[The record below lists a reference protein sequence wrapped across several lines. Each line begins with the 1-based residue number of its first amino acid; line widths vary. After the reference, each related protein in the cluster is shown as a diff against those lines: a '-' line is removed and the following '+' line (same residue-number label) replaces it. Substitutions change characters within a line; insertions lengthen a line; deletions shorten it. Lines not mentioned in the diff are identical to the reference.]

1 MPIHRSVPKQSA
13 DAAGEGAVAIYEMRR
28 YRAMPGRPPVL
39 LKRFE
44 TRTLKIWDR
53 IGIRQDGFW
62 TNVISPSHLELF
74 YILIWDSKEERQ
86 RKWDA
91 FMADPEGIEA
101 LAQSERDGLIIA
113 NVESS
118 LRRPTSFSPLQ

>member
-1 MPIHRSVPKQSA
+1 M
-13 DAAGEGAVAIYEMRR
+13 IYEMRR
-28 YRAMPGRPPVL
+28 YRAMPGRLPAL

-53 IGIRQDGFW
+53 MGIRQSGFW
-62 TNVISPSHLELF
+62 TNIIGPSNLDLF
-74 YILIWDSKEERQ
+74 YILVWDSMEERQ

-91 FMADPEGIEA
+91 FMADPEWIEA
-101 LAQSERDGLIIA
+101 RAESERDGLIVA

-118 LRRPTSFSPLQ
+118 FMRPTTFSSLQ